1 MAVLTDAQVG
11 VFFDERWDLEVNQA
25 LYGEAVSMPRI
36 LNKSSMVSGS
46 GEIIHIQT
54 KPRVSGGDVG
64 ADGGFTSEQTTFT
77 EVQVNVNTW
86 KYVSQEY
93 TDKQSKQS
101 IVSLEK
107 EIPSQFGDR
116 LAEFY
121 DGDINDLILS
131 ATGFDGVTVGAGIGS
146 PGSPVSFLEPNALAA
161 VLALRRRS
169 IKLQNLSWLLSPEC
183 YYLGWLTKE
192 RMTNANT
199 TGLPQS
205 VLTTNFRQSILNIP
219 SYESGLLNGTSVMND
234 DTGLSLNPASGIN
247 TAGVTACG
255 LVHRDFAAIAMQFN
269 NKYEKARGTA
279 AGRLATILLAHTLF
293 GLVVNRARFAV
304 PLYISNT

>member
-11 VFFDERWDLEVNQA
+11 VFFDEKWDLEVMQA
-25 LYGEAVSMPRI
+25 MYAEAVLMPRI
-36 LNKSSMVSGS
+36 LNKSSLVSGS
-46 GEIIHIQT
+46 GEIVHIMT
-54 KPRVSGGDVG
+54 KPRLAGGSVG
-64 ADGGFTSEQTTFT
+64 SDGGFTSETVTFT

-86 KYVSQEY
+86 QYVSQEY

-107 EIPSQFGDR
+107 EIPSQFGER

-121 DGDINDLILS
+121 ESDIADLILS
-131 ATGFDGVTVGAGIGS
+131 ATGWDGSTVGGGIGT
-146 PGSPVSFLEPNALAA
+146 PGAPVSFLEPNALAA
-161 VLALRRRS
+161 VLALRRRN
-169 IKLQNLSWLLSPEC
+169 IKLENMSWCLSPEC
-183 YYLGWLTKE
+183 FYLGWLTKE

-205 VLTTNFRQSILNIP
+205 VLTTNFRQKILNIP
-219 SYESGLLNGTSVMND
+219 AYESNLLNGTSATD
-234 DTGLSLNPASGIN
+234 DNGASLNAASGIN
-247 TAGVTACG
+247 VAGTTACA
-255 LVHRDFAAIAMQFN
+255 LLHRDFAAIATQFN

-279 AGRLATILLAHTLF
+279 AGRLTTILVAHTLY

>member
-11 VFFDERWDLEVNQA
+11 VFFDEKWDLEVNQA

-36 LNKSSMVSGS
+36 LNKSSLVGSS
-46 GEIIHIQT
+46 GEIVHIMT
-54 KPRVSGGDVG
+54 KPRLAGGDVG
-64 ADGGFTSEQTTFT
+64 SDGGFTSEQTTFT

-107 EIPSQFGDR
+107 ELPSQFGDK

-121 DGDINDLILS
+121 DSDINDLILS

-146 PGSPVSFLEPNALAA
+146 PGAPVSFLEPNALAA

-169 IKLQNLSWLLSPEC
+169 IKLENMSWLLSAEC

-205 VLTTNFRQSILNIP
+205 ILTTNFRQKILNIP
-219 SYESGLLNGTSVMND
+219 GYESGLLNGTSTTD
-234 DTGLSLNPASGIN
+234 DTGASLNPASGIN
-247 TAGVTACG
+247 VAGTTACA
-255 LVHRDFAAIAMQFN
+255 LMHRDFAAIAMQFN
-269 NKYEKARGTA
+269 NKYEKARGTS
-279 AGRLATILLAHTLF
+279 AGRISTIMLAHTLF
-293 GLVVNRARFAV
+293 GLAVNRAKFAV
-304 PLYISNT
+304 PLYI

>member
-1 MAVLTDAQVG
+1 MSVLTDAQVG
-11 VFFDERWDLEVNQA
+11 VFFDEKWDLEVMQA
-25 LYGEAVSMPRI
+25 MYGESSIMSRI
-36 LNKSSMVSGS
+36 LNKSSLVSGS
-46 GEIIHIQT
+46 GDIIHIQT
-54 KPRVSGGDVG
+54 KPRLAGGTVG
-64 ADGGFTSEQTTFT
+64 ADGGFTSEQATFA

-116 LAEFY
+116 LGEFY
-121 DGDINDLILS
+121 ESDLATLILS
-131 ATGFDGVTVGAGIGS
+131 ATGLDGATVGAGIGT
-146 PGSPVSFLEPNALAA
+146 PGAPVSFLEPNALAA
-161 VLALRRRS
+161 VLAMRRRS
-169 IKLQNLSWLLSPEC
+169 IKLENMSWILSPEC
-183 YYLGWLTKE
+183 FYLGWLTKE

-205 VLTTNFRQSILNIP
+205 VLTTNYRQKILNIP
-219 SYESGLLNGTSVMND
+219 SYESGLLNGTSTTD
-234 DTGLSLNPASGIN
+234 DAGVSLNAASGIN
-247 TAGVTACG
+247 VPGTTACA
-255 LVHRDFAAIAMQFN
+255 LLHRDFAAIATQFN

-279 AGRLATILLAHTLF
+279 AGRLSTILIAHTLY
-293 GLVVNRARFAV
+293 GRAVNRAKFAV